1 MPAREHQMVEHR
13 AVERFGRS
21 REPAGRA
28 AIGVARPRVAARMIV
43 GEQDPGAPV
52 LRGVGD
58 DFAEREGGA
67 GFVPSVARQMD
78 ASRLVV
84 DMGHPQALPGGI
96 AVGEAAGKK
105 LAGGRQTVELKR
117 EFGTLIPHAASLRP
131 HESTDYFN

>member
-13 AVERFGRS
+13 AVKRFDRA

-28 AIGVARPRVAARMIV
+28 AIGLARLRISTRMIV
-43 GEQDPGAPV
+43 SEDDAGASV
-52 LRGVGD
+52 LGRVGD
-58 DFAEREGGA
+58 DFAQRKDGA
-67 GFVPSVARQMD
+67 GLVSRVARQMD

-117 EFGTLIPHAASLRP
+117 EFGTLISHAASLRARK
-131 HESTDYFN
+131 STDYFN